1 MLTFWAAPPPARL
14 YGPSKEQAGAG
25 SRLFRSQT
33 SGGWSDSHPPG
44 FSHLKTAFRPPRCK
58 STRGP
63 TRLPPVRTR
72 PRPRRP
78 RAGTRLIPVSPA
90 GGRTA
95 PTRSLGHAWCPV
107 CSLLCDVSGFVLGD
121 FSAKIFEISCTTWG
135 WGGVQGAQC
144 PSAQMLASRRP
155 SRQRTAGSPASRPS
169 APASPRSRT
178 AGSCARAPWSPAGGP
193 WDSAPSEAPSL
204 SRRRPSARTPRLRPG
219 FCLSLFALSAGPGG
233 TPGLFLTQ
241 TPVPVSSRVWL
252 WGPGGAP
259 RVHLL
264 GSGRAQRAPPRACA
278 RPAPQTGA
286 PAPARQEAESVPGG
300 LSCPIAS
307 LPVTGQPH
315 MVLTSQAYIS
325 QLSGLP
331 YPKTQM

>member
-135 WGGVQGAQC
+135 CGGG
-144 PSAQMLASRRP
+144 
-155 SRQRTAGSPASRPS
+155 
-169 APASPRSRT
+169 
-178 AGSCARAPWSPAGGP
+178 GGP
-193 WDSAPSEAPSL
+193 GRAVPLRTDASIPQTVAPEDRGLPSL
-204 SRRRPSARTPRLRPG
+204 AARPHRRRLAPGPRGAALAPRGLLLGVRGIPHPRKPRPCHADDPPREHPVSVLAFVFHSLLSPQGLGAHRGCFSHKRLYPCLHASGFGVLEEPPESTCWAVGGPSGLLLGPVLARHRRLELPLPHVRKR
-219 FCLSLFALSAGPGG
+219 SLYLGVY
-233 TPGLFLTQ
+233 
-241 TPVPVSSRVWL
+241 PVP
-252 WGPGGAP
+252 
-259 RVHLL
+259 
-264 GSGRAQRAPPRACA
+264 
-278 RPAPQTGA
+278 
-286 PAPARQEAESVPGG
+286 
-300 LSCPIAS
+300 S
-307 LPVTGQPH
+307 LPC
-315 MVLTSQAYIS
+315 L
-325 QLSGLP
+325 
-331 YPKTQM
+331 

>member
-135 WGGVQGAQC
+135 CGGGGVQGAQC

-155 SRQRTAGSPASRPS
+155 SRQRTAGSPASPPARTGVASLQDRGELRSRPVVS
-169 APASPRSRT
+169 CWGSVGFRTLGSPVPVTQTTLRENTPSPSWLLSFTLCSLRRAWGHTGVVSRTNACTRVFTRLALGSWRSPQSPPAGQWEGPAGSSSGLCSPGTADWSSRSRT
-178 AGSCARAPWSPAGGP
+178 S
-193 WDSAPSEAPSL
+193 
-204 SRRRPSARTPRLRPG
+204 
-219 FCLSLFALSAGPGG
+219 
-233 TPGLFLTQ
+233 
-241 TPVPVSSRVWL
+241 
-252 WGPGGAP
+252 
-259 RVHLL
+259 
-264 GSGRAQRAPPRACA
+264 GSGVCTWGFILSHRFPACD
-278 RPAPQTGA
+278 RPAPHGFN
-286 PAPARQEAESVPGG
+286 
-300 LSCPIAS
+300 
-307 LPVTGQPH
+307 
-315 MVLTSQAYIS
+315 
-325 QLSGLP
+325 
-331 YPKTQM
+331 